1 MINRQAISELEE
13 SLRQAMLASDLDS
26 LDALIADDLLFTTQ
40 TGAVVGKVAD
50 LDAHRSGVLRLTA
63 LDPSDRHI
71 LTLEKSAVVSV
82 QMDVAGAYEGE
93 PFSGTFRYT
102 RVWGH
107 VNGRW
112 QVVAGHMSEVAS
124 APRAA

>member
-1 MINRQAISELEE
+1 
-13 SLRQAMLASDLDS
+13 MLASDIDR
-26 LDALIADDLLFTTQ
+26 LDALIADDLLFTTH
-40 TGAVVGKVAD
+40 TGVVVGKVAD

-71 LTLEKSAVVSV
+71 LTLEKGAVVSV
-82 QMDVAGAYEGE
+82 LVDVAGTHGGE

-102 RVWGH
+102 RVWGQ
-107 VNGRW
+107 VNERW

-124 APRAA
+124 APM